1 MRRPS
6 GLGRVIAILAL
17 AAGLVALGFVVL
29 GGGNDYTVTAEFQN
43 ASQLV
48 NGNQVVVGGDAVG
61 TVKSIDLGEHGQA
74 LVTFSVDSDYA
85 PLREGTTAQ
94 VRSTSLSSVA
104 GRQIALTLPPSNST
118 APTIDDGGSIPMA
131 DTTSEV
137 DLDQVFNTLSP
148 KTINDFKHVIQG
160 FDISY
165 TGVAPKANQGFH
177 YTNPFL
183 STTRRVFDELTL
195 DTPTFERL
203 LVDTSHLSGALAE
216 RSGDLSALTHNL
228 NAMMGALASQKTAL
242 AESIAKLPGFM
253 REANTTFVNLRAALD
268 DVTPLVD
275 ASKPVADRL
284 RPFFRQFRAAARD
297 SVPTIRSLDQIVARP
312 GPQNDLTELTADA
325 VPLAKAGVGSG
336 SPDCGSN
343 PATDYQQAADENFT
357 QGALGESVCALQNGL
372 PALAFFRP
380 YTPELVG
387 WFNDFGPMS
396 GVDTGTGGIGRIE
409 TTVNTFSA
417 CTPGFPVLP
426 LTGALPP
433 PFNVPPFTNPGAI
446 TQDLTDLLNQPSLG
460 FTTGQYARCPGAL
473 ERDRGDGSLPF
484 TDNGNLSA
492 GPDGCDPSQVP
503 TGP

>member
-1 MRRPS
+1 LRRPS

-17 AAGLVALGFVVL
+17 AAGLVAVGFVVL
-29 GGGNDYTVTAEFQN
+29 GGGNDYTVTAEFSN

-48 NGNQVVVGGDAVG
+48 NGNQVVVGGAAVG
-61 TVKSIDLGEHGQA
+61 TVQSIDLGANGQA
-74 LVTFSVDSDYA
+74 LVKFTVSSDYA

-104 GRQIALTLPPSNST
+104 GRQVALTLPPSNST
-118 APTIDDGGSIPMA
+118 APTIADGGTIPLA

-137 DLDQVFNTLSP
+137 DLDQIFNTLSP
-148 KTINDFKHVIQG
+148 KTINDFKHVVQG

-165 TGVAPKANQGFH
+165 SGVPKQANQGFH

-203 LVDTSHLSGALAE
+203 LVDTSSLSGALAQ
-216 RSGDLSALTHNL
+216 RAPDLSLLTHNL

-242 AESIAKLPGFM
+242 AAAISKLPGFL
-253 REANTTFVNLRAALD
+253 RQANTTFVNLRAALN

-284 RPFFRQFRAAARD
+284 GPFFRQFRATARD
-297 SVPTIRSLDQIVARP
+297 AVPTVRSLDQIVARP

-325 VPLAKAGVGSG
+325 VPLARAGVGTG
-336 SPDCGSN
+336 SPNCGSN
-343 PATDYQQAADENFT
+343 PATDYQQAADNNFT
-357 QGALGESVCALQNGL
+357 QGALGESTCALRNGL
-372 PALAFFRP
+372 PALAWFRP

-387 WFNDFGPMS
+387 WFNDFGPAS
-396 GVDTGTGGIGRIE
+396 GIETGTGGVGRIE
-409 TTVNTFSA
+409 TTINTFSA
-417 CTPGFPVLP
+417 STPGFPQLP
-426 LTGALPP
+426 GLS
-433 PFNVPPFTNPGAI
+433 PGAI
-446 TQDLTDLLNQPSLG
+446 TQDLTDLLNNPSSG
-460 FTTGQYARCPGAL
+460 FTTGQFARCPGAL
-473 ERDRGDGSLPF
+473 ERDRGDGSIPF
-484 TDNGNLSA
+484 TDSGALS
-492 GPDGCDPSQVP
+492 GPGGCNPNDIP